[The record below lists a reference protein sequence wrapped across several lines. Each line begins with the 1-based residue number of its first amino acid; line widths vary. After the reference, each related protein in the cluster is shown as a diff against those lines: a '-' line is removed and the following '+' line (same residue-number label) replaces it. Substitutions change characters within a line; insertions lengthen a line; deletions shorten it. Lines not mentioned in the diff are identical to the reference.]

1 MKNGNKDQ
9 GPETIAALIR
19 QEEEAAL
26 AFFRSRNFREG
37 IEGRLKEGAEDKKTG
52 RRPRT
57 WLVPV
62 LTGVLLVSIAG
73 ILLLVYKVPGSA
85 PPPPEF
91 EALASALGRLPGLS
105 NIPAREWPESQGQ
118 TGTSRLAD
126 SVRRALAAGE
136 KTKREEEQKISIPS
150 GSGKVPRLTPDQRME
165 ILFKERAIER
175 ALLLYKDGSKEV

>member
-1 MKNGNKDQ
+1 MKNRNKDQ

-37 IEGRLKEGAEDKKTG
+37 IERRLKEGAEDKKPV
-52 RRPRT
+52 RRSLIR
-57 WLVPV
+57 LVPV
-62 LTGVLLVSIAG
+62 LTGVLLISIAG
-73 ILLLVYKVPGSA
+73 ILLLIHRAPGSA

-91 EALASALGRLPGLS
+91 KALASALGRLPGLS
-105 NIPAREWPESQGQ
+105 NLPGREWTESQEQ

-136 KTKREEEQKISIPS
+136 RTKREEEQKISIPS